1 MKKFISLLLVFT
13 VMSVS
18 FSLLAFA
25 EFKNQPPSCPG
36 CEEYV
41 IDNDNK
47 TLSIQSNILIGQFI
61 SDMKNRGEINVT
73 VYKNGQKVI
82 YGYFEVGM
90 TVDMHYFDG
99 TFAGTYTFVAPEIG
113 VITKNNEFLFKKGG
127 IAESWE
133 KPIANVKDLQLT
145 TNNLDGILKTN
156 NDLYLRKDGTNNWER
171 VLNDCQQ
178 FKLSGNRIGSI
189 QTNGSLVVKDGMYST
204 WNTVSTKNIVDF
216 SFDGNRIYMLDSNGN
231 FYVREGIG
239 GNTVLLTNNCK
250 SFSTDGDNICFITNS
265 GNLYLKQSIYG
276 VWILICNPVSTVH
289 VDGNRFYVTIGASK
303 SFYVKEGV
311 YGTWLLLDTEI
322 NKFQVEG
329 NTIFALKGTN
339 LIYKKAI
346 KGVWFKSSEN
356 TIDFKFDRQRLA
368 RLSSDK
374 TLYVKDGL
382 ESVWISMPISY
393 SVDKFDITLR

>member
-18 FSLLAFA
+18 FSFLAFA
-25 EFKNQPPSCPG
+25 EYKNQPPSCPG
-36 CEEYV
+36 YS
-41 IDNDNK
+41 IDNQNM
-47 TLSIQSNILIGQFI
+47 TISYINQNIPIGQFI
-61 SDMKNRGEINVT
+61 SDMKNQNEINVT

-90 TVDMHYFDG
+90 TIDMHYFDG

-113 VITKNNEFLFKKGG
+113 VITKYNEFLFKKGG
-127 IAESWE
+127 ISAGWES
-133 KPIANVKDLQLT
+133 PISNVKDFQLT
-145 TNNLDGILKTN
+145 NDKFNGILKFN
-156 NDLYLRKDGTNNWER
+156 GDLYLRQKSQNNWSR
-171 VLNDCQQ
+171 ILDGCKQ

-231 FYVREGIG
+231 FYVREGIS

-250 SFSTDGDNICFITNS
+250 SFSTDGNNICFITTG

-276 VWILICNPVSTVH
+276 VWRLICNPVSTVH
-289 VDGNRFYVTIGASK
+289 VDGNRFYAIMGTSK

-311 YGTWLLLDTEI
+311 YGTWTLLDKGI
-322 NKFQVEG
+322 NKFQV
-329 NTIFALKGTN
+329 NDSTIVALKGTTLN
-339 LIYKKAI
+339 YKQGI
-346 KGVWFKSSEN
+346 KGVWVQSATS
-356 TIDFKFDRQRLA
+356 ISDFKLTDTRFACVTLKKE
-368 RLSSDK
+368 LSVK
-374 TLYVKDGL
+374 NGVKDNWL
-382 ESVWISMPISY
+382 SY
-393 SVDKFDITLR
+393 PYVSYYAAKFDITSR